1 MTDTGYT
8 LDTPAQ
14 ISATDRLGFTLFMA
28 VALHAVVILGSSFI
42 DESAPVPVQS
52 LEITLAQYESKN
64 APEKAD
70 FLAQSNQEGSGTS
83 EERRLLS
90 TTEQSVFQDQ
100 KIRNQSAQPTLDSA
114 DPVPIPPQALPKEVD
129 RESQGE
135 SRSTQKVKRKV
146 VSTYIAKKDQVDKK
160 FREVE
165 TSSTQSMTGQSTS
178 LMARS
183 LEIANLQAQIRLQQE
198 ELSRRPKTRRLTSAS
213 TAQYDDAIYLNNWRE
228 RIENI
233 GNMNYPEEA
242 RRKQLYGTLRMMVA
256 ILPDGSIQNIEILKS
271 SGYKVLDDAAIR
283 IVRLAAPFQP
293 FNVEMR
299 KSTDVLEIIRTWKF
313 EKTAQVY

>member
-1 MTDTGYT
+1 MTNTGYPLET
-8 LDTPAQ
+8 STQ

-28 VALHAVVILGSSFI
+28 VALHAIIILGSSFV
-42 DESAPVPVQS
+42 DESATVPVQS
-52 LEITLAQYESKN
+52 LEITLAQYKSEK

-83 EERRLLS
+83 EDRKLLS
-90 TTEQSVFQDQ
+90 TTEQSNFQDK
-100 KIRNQSAQPTLDSA
+100 KIRNQAALPTPEAVDPI
-114 DPVPIPPQALPKEVD
+114 PVPPKAVPRQVE
-129 RESQGE
+129 RNSQGQ
-135 SRSTQKVKRKV
+135 SQSTQQVKRNV
-146 VSTYIAKKDQVDKK
+146 VSTKIEKKIQVEKK
-160 FREVE
+160 SIEVH
-165 TSSTQSMTGQSTS
+165 TSSAQATPGQSTA
-178 LMARS
+178 LLARS

-198 ELSRRPKTRRLTSAS
+198 ELSKRPKTRRLSSAS
-213 TAQYDDAIYLNNWRE
+213 TTQYDDAIYLNNWRE
-228 RIENI
+228 RIESI

-256 ILPDGSIQNIEILKS
+256 ILPDGSIKEIEILKS

-293 FNVEMR
+293 FNIEMR

-313 EKTAQVY
+313 EKTAQLY